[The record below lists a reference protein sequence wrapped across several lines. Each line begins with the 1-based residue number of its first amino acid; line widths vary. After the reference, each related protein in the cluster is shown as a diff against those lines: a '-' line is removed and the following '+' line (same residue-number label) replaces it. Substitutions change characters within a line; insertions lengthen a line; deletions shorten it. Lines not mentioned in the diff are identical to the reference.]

1 MEKPMK
7 ILNIAAMLIFIIFI
21 FLFAT
26 VSCGKIDDP
35 ERRTCSDN
43 QVGSSVLQVAKQ
55 VVEIFNAQDGKK
67 LASLVH
73 PEKGVRFS
81 PYAFVDTEND
91 VVFSDIQIE
100 RFWADERIYTWGVAD
115 GTGNPINMTP
125 SQYCREYIMDRD
137 FLNSFSININS
148 DRAFG
153 NTNNNAA
160 MIYPYGTRVEFY
172 IESAMQNGTPELDWA
187 ALRLVFEKSKN
198 SWFLIAV
205 IHDEWT
211 T

>member
-1 MEKPMK
+1 MEKRMK
-7 ILNIAAMLIFIIFI
+7 ILNFTAMLICII
-21 FLFAT
+21 FLFLFGT

-35 ERRTCSDN
+35 ERRVSSDN
-43 QVGSSVLQVAKQ
+43 QVDSSVLQVAKQ
-55 VVEIFNAQDGKK
+55 VVEIFNTQDGKK

-91 VVFSDIQIE
+91 VVFSNIQIE
-100 RFWADERIYTWGVAD
+100 AFWADETIYTWGFAD
-115 GTGNPINMTP
+115 GTGDPINMTP

-137 FLNSFSININS
+137 FLNPSSININN

-160 MIYPYGTRVEFY
+160 MIYPYGTKVEFY
-172 IESAMQNGTPELDWA
+172 IEPAMQSDTSELDWA
-187 ALRLVFEKSKN
+187 ALRLVFEKNKN